1 MFIMGTAGHIDHG
14 KSTLITALTGI
25 NPDRL
30 QEEQSRGMTVDLGFA
45 WFSLPR
51 GNVGVVDVPGHHRL
65 VKNMLAGIGQVDF
78 VLLVIAADDGWM
90 PQTQEHVEILDL
102 YGVKRG
108 LVALTKA
115 DLVEEEWLSLV
126 EADIQEHLAET
137 SLKDFPIVPVSA
149 VTGYNIDT
157 LKDALNEL
165 LVPMPQDQEED
176 NPLLWIDRV
185 FTIKGAGTV
194 VTGTLIGGSLEVGMD
209 VVIEPGGHEARI
221 RTLQTQTKAVEHGVP
236 HSRLAVNLTGVE
248 KESLTR
254 GMYLALPKRRPYYTL
269 INSYVRV
276 LPQAPAPLETGQQV
290 KLYVGTLETLSTVK
304 VLGADHLEPGQEGY
318 VQLELELPAH
328 FSFHDRFILRHSEL
342 QDTLGGGQFIEEG
355 VPVRGHN
362 LRLVGPKRRRHL
374 FPFEKP
380 EAFLNLEALQ
390 AKYHSSPETLGLAKA
405 GDRTYWTKAQ
415 FKEEGLTIHPDLHVL
430 GDYVLAPDQYN
441 KVQSYLR
448 AQVEEFHRANPL
460 APGPS
465 KETLRASTGLP
476 SRLFDQILSE
486 TPDLK
491 DAKGAI
497 SSSQHQ
503 VVLTD
508 DEERQVAEIQ
518 GLMMQKP
525 YEPLT
530 LGALNERGFSSELLY
545 AGSHLGCLVPLS
557 NEHWTTPDVVNG
569 ILDILFSEEAFQ
581 NGFELS
587 TFRDRFDTSRK
598 FALAFLE
605 YFDAQGITKRKGDAR
620 TLGKRPE
627 RI

>member
-45 WFSLPR
+45 WFSLPQ

-102 YGVKRG
+102 YGVERG

-115 DLVEEEWLSLV
+115 DLVEPDWLELV
-126 EADIQEHLAET
+126 EADIRENLAET
-137 SLKDFPIVPVSA
+137 SLKDFPVIPVSA
-149 VTGYNIDT
+149 VTGFNIDV

-165 LVPMPQDQEED
+165 LVPMPQDEGAD

-194 VTGTLIGGSLEVGMD
+194 VTGTLLGGSLQVGMD
-209 VVIEPGGHEARI
+209 IVVEPGGHEARI
-221 RTLQTQTKAVEHGVP
+221 RTLQTQTKTVETGLP

-248 KESLTR
+248 KASLTR
-254 GMYLALPKRRPYYTL
+254 GMYLALPKRRPYFSL

-276 LPQAPAPLETGQQV
+276 LPQAPSALETGQQV
-290 KLYVGTLETLSTVK
+290 KLYVGTLETLASVK
-304 VLGADHLEPGQEGY
+304 VLGAESLEPGHEGY

-328 FSFHDRFILRHSEL
+328 FSFQDRFILRHSEL
-342 QDTLGGGQFIEEG
+342 QHTIGGGQFIEEA

-362 LRLVGPKRRRHL
+362 LRLVGPKRLRHL

-380 EAFLNLEALQ
+380 EAYLNLELLK
-390 AKYHSSPETLGLAKA
+390 AKHQSAPENLGLAKA
-405 GDRTYWTKAQ
+405 GDRTYWTKDQ
-415 FKEEGLTIHPDLHVL
+415 FREQGLTLHPDLHLL
-430 GDYVLAPDQYN
+430 GDYILAPEQYE

-448 AQVEEFHRANPL
+448 TQVEEFHKANPL

-465 KETLRASTGLP
+465 KETLRANTGLP
-476 SRLFDQILSE
+476 SRLFDQILSQ
-486 TPDLK
+486 TPDLQET
-491 DAKGAI
+491 KGAI
-497 SSSQHQ
+497 SSSKHQ
-503 VVLTD
+503 VTLTESEEGQLEAIIEVL
-508 DEERQVAEIQ
+508 EKSA
-518 GLMMQKP
+518 

-530 LGALNERGFSSELLY
+530 LGALVELGFSSELLY
-545 AGSHLGCLVPLS
+545 AGSHLGRLIPLAS
-557 NEHWTTPDVVNG
+557 EHWTTPKIVNQVLDV
-569 ILDILFSEEAFQ
+569 IFSEEAFQ
-581 NGFELS
+581 TGFDLA
-587 TFRDRFDTSRK
+587 TFRDRFGTSRK

-605 YFDAQGITKRKGDAR
+605 YFDLQGITKRKGDAR

-627 RI
+627 MI